1 MQWQGWRTAA
11 RSMLATAALATL
23 ALPAQAHL
31 MPQGQGSVRLVGDSA
46 YSAIAVPA
54 RALTGIDDN
63 GDGLLSAAEIDA
75 HRADISR
82 QVAQLVRYDDGES
95 AGKLLFEDFLMAQ
108 ADEPAVV
115 GSDYL
120 VAAQRYQWP
129 HAVTTVRLHTRLL
142 EHAGSGQ
149 LLMRALFGPR
159 SDVMVL
165 TRERP
170 DAQFFAGHWATLKN
184 FAKLGTEHILLG
196 PDHLVFLLTVLIL
209 GAGWRYWLGMVT
221 SFTIAHS
228 VTLTL
233 SALGWVRLAP
243 SIVEP
248 LIAASIVLMALYNL
262 VRGAGATVHRLALV
276 FACGLLHGLGLASV
290 LADLGLSSE
299 NRGVSLLGFNL
310 GVEIGQLLFV
320 SLMLLVLAAVQRGLN
335 QQLYMRFLQACSA
348 LAAVAGI
355 VWLLERTGLF

>member
-1 MQWQGWRTAA
+1 MSLQCLLRALRRGA
-11 RSMLATAALATL
+11 LGAALA
-23 ALPAQAHL
+23 AIAVPAQAHL

-46 YSAIAVPA
+46 YSAIAVPVK
-54 RALTGIDDN
+54 ALTGVDDN

-82 QVAQLVRYDDGES
+82 QVASLIRYDDGEM
-95 AGKLLFEDFLMAQ
+95 AGKVLFEDFLMPQ
-108 ADEPAVV
+108 ADEPAVK
-115 GSDYL
+115 GADYL

-129 HAVTTVRLHTRLL
+129 HALATVRLQTRLL
-142 EHAGSGQ
+142 EFAGSGQ
-149 LLMRALFGPR
+149 LLMRALLGAR

-170 DAQFFAGHWATLKN
+170 DAHFFAGHWVTLKN

-196 PDHLVFLLTVLIL
+196 PDHLLFLLTALVL
-209 GAGWRYWLGMVT
+209 GAGWRYWVGMVT

-228 VTLTL
+228 ITLTL

-243 SIVEP
+243 AIVEP

-262 VRGAGATVHRLALV
+262 ARGAGQAKPRLALV

-290 LADLGLSSE
+290 LAELGLSSE
-299 NRGVSLLGFNL
+299 NRVVSLLGFNL
-310 GVEIGQLLFV
+310 GVELGQLMFV
-320 SLMLLVLAAVQRGLN
+320 SLMLMVLAALRRGVPPHWHA
-335 QQLYMRFLQACSA
+335 RFLQACSVLAA
-348 LAAVAGI
+348 LAGT
-355 VWLLERTGLF
+355 VWIIERVS